1 MPGAVRC
8 NALEWLALSPHH
20 RGMKLTLTLTA
31 LFAAVAVHAAS
42 QSAPPPGQKLTLASQ
57 AIGGYTAI
65 QRDLLEAAEL
75 MPEADYLFKPTPET
89 RPFGQLISHVA
100 LTQFRTCS
108 LLQGGQNPK
117 AAEKEETP
125 RSKAVLIALL
135 KESATFCNPHVTAM
149 TDEGMLQLV
158 KVGPVEGARGGMLV
172 GLSVHGN
179 EVYGTIAVYLR
190 LKGIVPPTTAR
201 QTPAQ
206 TK

>member
-1 MPGAVRC
+1 MKNP
-8 NALEWLALSPHH
+8 

-31 LFAAVAVHAAS
+31 MFAAIAVVHAAA

-75 MPEADYLFKPTPET
+75 MPEADYLFKPTPEM

-108 LLQGGQNPK
+108 LLQGGPSPK

-135 KESATFCNPHVTAM
+135 KESATFCNPLVTAM
-149 TDEGMLQLV
+149 TDESMVQLI
-158 KVGPVEGARGGMLV
+158 KAGPVEAARGLMLI

-201 QTPAQ
+201 EKAGAG
-206 TK
+206 KGN

>member
-1 MPGAVRC
+1 
-8 NALEWLALSPHH
+8 
-20 RGMKLTLTLTA
+20 MKLTLTLTA
-31 LFAAVAVHAAS
+31 LFAAFAVHAAA

-57 AIGGYTAI
+57 AIGGYNAI

-100 LTQFRTCS
+100 LTQFRACS

-135 KESATFCNPHVTAM
+135 KESATFCNPLVTSV
-149 TDEGMLQLV
+149 TDEGMVQLM
-158 KVGPVEGARGGMLV
+158 KVGPVEGARGLV
-172 GLSVHGN
+172 PIGLSVHGN

-190 LKGIVPPTTAR
+190 LKGLVPPTTAR
-201 QTPAQ
+201 QKPAP

>member
-1 MPGAVRC
+1 MKNP
-8 NALEWLALSPHH
+8 

-31 LFAAVAVHAAS
+31 MFAAIAVVHAAA
-42 QSAPPPGQKLTLASQ
+42 QSPSPTGQKLTLSGQTISAYN
-57 AIGGYTAI
+57 GI
-65 QRDLLEAAEL
+65 QRDLLETAEL
-75 MPEADYLFKPTPET
+75 MPEADYLFKPTPDT

-108 LLQGGQNPK
+108 LLQGGPSPK

-135 KESATFCNPHVTAM
+135 KESATFCNPLVTAM
-149 TDEGMLQLV
+149 TDESMVQLI
-158 KVGPVEGARGGMLV
+158 KAGPVEAARGLMLI

-201 QTPAQ
+201 EKAGAG
-206 TK
+206 KGN

>member
-1 MPGAVRC
+1 
-8 NALEWLALSPHH
+8 
-20 RGMKLTLTLTA
+20 MKILTLTLTA
-31 LFAAVAVHAAS
+31 MFAAIAAVPAAP
-42 QSAPPPGQKLTLASQ
+42 QSPSPTGQKLTLASQ

-108 LLQGGQNPK
+108 LLQGGPSPK

-135 KESATFCNPHVTAM
+135 KESATFCNPLVTSV
-149 TDEGMLQLV
+149 TDEGMVQLM
-158 KVGPVEGARGGMLV
+158 KAGPIEGARGLV
-172 GLSVHGN
+172 LIGLNTHGN

-201 QTPAQ
+201 QKPAP
-206 TK
+206 TKGG

>member
-1 MPGAVRC
+1 MKNP
-8 NALEWLALSPHH
+8 
-20 RGMKLTLTLTA
+20 RGMKLTLTLTTM
-31 LFAAVAVHAAS
+31 FAAIAVVHAAA
-42 QSAPPPGQKLTLASQ
+42 QSPSPTGQKLTLSGQTISAYN
-57 AIGGYTAI
+57 GI

-75 MPEADYLFKPTPET
+75 MPEADYLFKPTPEM

-108 LLQGGQNPK
+108 LLQGGPSPK

-135 KESATFCNPHVTAM
+135 KESTTFCSPLVTAM
-149 TDEGMLQLV
+149 TDESMVQLI
-158 KVGPVEGARGGMLV
+158 KAGPVEAARGLMLI

-201 QTPAQ
+201 EKAGAG
-206 TK
+206 KGN

>member
-8 NALEWLALSPHH
+8 NALEWRVLCTHH

-31 LFAAVAVHAAS
+31 LFAAFAVHAAA

-65 QRDLLEAAEL
+65 QRDLLEAAQL

-89 RPFGQLISHVA
+89 RPFAQLISHVA

-135 KESATFCNPHVTAM
+135 KESATFCNPLVNAM
-149 TDEGMLQLV
+149 TEEGMVQLM
-158 KVGPVEGARGGMLV
+158 KVGPNEVARGGAV
-172 GLSVHGN
+172 IGLSVHGN

-201 QTPAQ
+201 EKPVP

>member
-1 MPGAVRC
+1 MKNP
-8 NALEWLALSPHH
+8 

-31 LFAAVAVHAAS
+31 MFAAIAVVHAAA

-75 MPEADYLFKPTPET
+75 MPEADYLFKPTPDT

-100 LTQFRTCS
+100 LTQFRACS
-108 LLQGGQNPK
+108 SLQGPSPK

-135 KESATFCNPHVTAM
+135 KESATFCNPLVTAM
-149 TDEGMLQLV
+149 TDESMVQLI
-158 KVGPVEGARGGMLV
+158 KAGPVEAARGLMLI

-201 QTPAQ
+201 EKAGAG
-206 TK
+206 KGN